1 MKERT
6 KKIAEDS
13 FASEVNLK
21 KEWNR
26 LLESIQQENKP
37 VGKTRI
43 IGKYLQMAAGYAA
56 AVLVGAALVFVFTH
70 TRTLPEQVQGG
81 SFIVQTDNFDRSF
94 TQLPDGSRIWL
105 NKGTK
110 IEYNQQFGIKNR
122 NVLLNGEAYFEVAKN
137 KELAFV
143 VKTKS
148 IDVTAL
154 GTSFN
159 VNAYDDGNEVTTTLY
174 TGKVNVQSTLTGYKT
189 ILNPFEVAVFSK
201 TKDKITTYVFTGPD
215 KPVWMEPE
223 FRFDMLPLIDITK
236 QLEHN
241 YNVVFVYRN
250 QKIKHLKFS
259 GTFDR
264 DEKLDEILRV
274 IKINT
279 NIDYAIKNDS
289 VIIK

>member
-1 MKERT
+1 
-6 KKIAEDS
+6 
-13 FASEVNLK
+13 
-21 KEWNR
+21 
-26 LLESIQQENKP
+26 
-37 VGKTRI
+37 
-43 IGKYLQMAAGYAA
+43 MAAGYAA

-81 SFIVQTDNFDRSF
+81 SFIVQTDNSDRSF

-105 NKGTK
+105 KKGTK
-110 IEYNQQFGIKNR
+110 IEYNQQFGIRNR

-137 KELAFV
+137 KKLAFV

>member
-21 KEWNR
+21 NEWNR
-26 LLESIQQENKP
+26 LLGSIQKENKP

-81 SFIVQTDNFDRSF
+81 SFIVQTDNSDRSF

-110 IEYNQQFGIKNR
+110 IEYNQQFGIRNR

-137 KELAFV
+137 KKLAFV

-189 ILNPFEVAVFSK
+189 ILNPLEVAVFSK
-201 TKDKITTYVFTGPD
+201 TKDKITTYVFTGSD

-223 FRFDMLPLIDITK
+223 FRFDMLPLIEISK
-236 QLEHN
+236 QLERN

>member
-81 SFIVQTDNFDRSF
+81 SFIVQTDNSDRSF

-236 QLEHN
+236 QLERN

-264 DEKLDEILRV
+264 GEKLDEILRV

-279 NIDYAIKNDS
+279 NIDYSIKNDS

>member
-21 KEWNR
+21 NEWNR
-26 LLESIQQENKP
+26 LLGSIQKENKP

-43 IGKYLQMAAGYAA
+43 IGKYLQMATGYAA

-81 SFIVQTDNFDRSF
+81 SFIVQTDNSDRSF

-105 NKGTK
+105 KKGTK
-110 IEYNQQFGIKNR
+110 IEYNQQFGIRNR

-137 KELAFV
+137 KKLAFV

-236 QLEHN
+236 QLERN

>member
-21 KEWNR
+21 NEWNR
-26 LLESIQQENKP
+26 LLGSIQKENKP

-70 TRTLPEQVQGG
+70 TRTLPEQVQGS
-81 SFIVQTDNFDRSF
+81 SFIVQTDNSDRSF

-110 IEYNQQFGIKNR
+110 IEYNQQFGIRNR

-137 KELAFV
+137 KKLAFV

>member
-21 KEWNR
+21 NEWNR
-26 LLESIQQENKP
+26 LLGSIQKENKS

-81 SFIVQTDNFDRSF
+81 SFIVQTDNSDRSF

-110 IEYNQQFGIKNR
+110 IEYNQQFGIRNR

-137 KELAFV
+137 KKLAFV

-279 NIDYAIKNDS
+279 NIDYAIRNDS

>member
-21 KEWNR
+21 NEWNR
-26 LLESIQQENKP
+26 LLGSIQKENKP

-81 SFIVQTDNFDRSF
+81 SFIVQTDNSDRSF

-110 IEYNQQFGIKNR
+110 IEYNQQFGIRNR

-137 KELAFV
+137 KKLAFV

-223 FRFDMLPLIDITK
+223 FRFDMHPLIDITK

-279 NIDYAIKNDS
+279 N
-289 VIIK
+289 

>member
-21 KEWNR
+21 NEWNR
-26 LLESIQQENKP
+26 LLGSIQKENKP

-81 SFIVQTDNFDRSF
+81 SFIVQTDNSDRSF

-110 IEYNQQFGIKNR
+110 IEYNQQFGIGNR

-137 KELAFV
+137 KKLAFI

-148 IDVTAL
+148 IDVTAM

-189 ILNPFEVAVFSK
+189 ILNPLEVAVFSK

-236 QLEHN
+236 QLERN

>member
-21 KEWNR
+21 NEWNR
-26 LLESIQQENKP
+26 LLGSIQKENKP

-81 SFIVQTDNFDRSF
+81 SFIVQTDNSDRSF

-110 IEYNQQFGIKNR
+110 IEYNQQFGIRNR

-137 KELAFV
+137 KKLAFV

-201 TKDKITTYVFTGPD
+201 TKDKITTYVFTGSD

-279 NIDYAIKNDS
+279 NIDYAIRNDS

>member
-21 KEWNR
+21 NEWNR
-26 LLESIQQENKP
+26 LLGSIQKENKP

-81 SFIVQTDNFDRSF
+81 SFIVQTDNSDRSF

-110 IEYNQQFGIKNR
+110 IEYNQQFGIRNR

-137 KELAFV
+137 KKLAFV

-201 TKDKITTYVFTGPD
+201 TKDKITKYVFTGPD

>member
-21 KEWNR
+21 NEWNR
-26 LLESIQQENKP
+26 LLGSIQKENKP

-81 SFIVQTDNFDRSF
+81 SFIVQTDNSDRSF

-110 IEYNQQFGIKNR
+110 IEYNQQFGIRNR

-137 KELAFV
+137 KKLAFV

-201 TKDKITTYVFTGPD
+201 TKDKITTYVFTGSD

-223 FRFDMLPLIDITK
+223 FRFDMLPLIEISK
-236 QLEHN
+236 QLERN

>member
-21 KEWNR
+21 NEWNR
-26 LLESIQQENKP
+26 LLGSIQKENKP

-81 SFIVQTDNFDRSF
+81 SFIVQTDNSDRSF

-110 IEYNQQFGIKNR
+110 IEYNQQFGIGNR

-137 KELAFV
+137 KKLAFV

-223 FRFDMLPLIDITK
+223 FRFDMLPLIDISK
-236 QLEHN
+236 QLERN